1 MNISQLLTIGVGADG
16 NLDAVRELQP
26 GGVIFFERNAKT
38 PPEMR
43 RVARTLGE
51 ISEVAPFIAID
62 HEGGRVQRLKDGY
75 SILPPAREIGSQGA
89 RATHL
94 GAMNASAELR
104 NAGINL
110 NFAPVCDVPTH
121 PEDTIIGDRAF
132 SEDPIRA
139 SLLAAEYVRGA
150 QGSILCCAKHFPG
163 HGGVGVDSH
172 TGLPIYQ
179 GTRAD
184 LEAHLTPFRGAIAAG
199 VGSMMMAHIVVPCL
213 DESGAPASLSEKIV
227 TGVLREEFGFRG
239 VIFTDDLEMHALDQ
253 DKTGENAVRALQ
265 AGCDNVLICH
275 TKEKAFEAKETIE
288 RALRD
293 GVLSAERVEDALSR
307 IEWAKKRFGILK
319 SAA

>member
-1 MNISQLLTIGVGADG
+1 MNISQLLTIGVAQDG

-26 GGVIFFERNAKT
+26 GGIIFFERNAKT
-38 PPEMR
+38 PSEMR
-43 RVARTLGE
+43 RVARTLNE
-51 ISEVAPFIAID
+51 ISEIAPFIAID

-75 SILPPAREIGSQGA
+75 SLLPPAREVGNQGA
-89 RATHL
+89 AAVNL
-94 GAMNASAELR
+94 GAMNAAAELR

-121 PEDTIIGDRAF
+121 PEDTIIGDR
-132 SEDPIRA
+132 SYSDNPIRA

-172 TGLPIYQ
+172 TGLPVFE
-179 GTRAD
+179 GTRAE
-184 LEAHLTPFRGAIAAG
+184 LEAHLIPFRGALAAG
-199 VGSMMMAHIVVPCL
+199 VGSMMMAHVVVPCL
-213 DESGAPASLSEKIV
+213 DDSGAPASLSEKIV
-227 TGVLREEFGFRG
+227 TEMLREEFGFRG
-239 VIFTDDLEMHALDQ
+239 LIFTDDLEMHALDQ
-253 DKTGENAVRALQ
+253 SKTGENAVRAIA

-275 TKEKAFEAKETIE
+275 TKEKAFEAKEAIE

-293 GVLSAERVEDALSR
+293 GVLSEGRVEDALSR